1 MRRHSGR
8 MHFLMGMLAIA
19 SGLVSRPPASSDSL
33 PGIGNGIGGSASLR
47 IGPCRAIRA
56 GRVPGGGQL
65 EPGRP
70 GPIGRPD
77 LYSPASSRYPSG
89 GGIGAIIGPCIEGN
103 RRAWGSLTNSVDD
116 DFE

>member
-1 MRRHSGR
+1 MDSQT
-8 MHFLMGMLAIA
+8 A
-19 SGLVSRPPASSDSL
+19 ASSARFFEADFRTTYSAAPL
-33 PGIGNGIGGSASLR
+33 ELQRLVANVHVARDAGPIRFDGGSLSL
-47 IGPCRAIRA
+47 GTLVLLDA
-56 GRVPGGGQL
+56 G
-65 EPGRP
+65 
-70 GPIGRPD
+70 